1 MAQATFKIGER
12 VLCYETDPG
21 KVNKLYQAVVNQV
34 INVLELCWI
43 WKLSQVDQQQKTFL
57 VHFCGWGH
65 RWDR

>member
-34 INVLELCWI
+34 IIGLEICWI
-43 WKLSQVDQQQKTFL
+43 LEIIA
-57 VHFCGWGH
+57 G
-65 RWDR
+65 